1 MKKIIIGIIIFIIIL
16 FVIGMIVYRK
26 NNEEVEPPVEENK
39 TVVETIKIIIND
51 KELIVNLEDNV
62 TSEALIEKLNDGDIT
77 INAHDY
83 NNFEK
88 VGDLGFNL
96 PRRDKYIKTE
106 SGDVIFYNG
115 NQICIYY
122 DTNTW
127 NFTRIGKIDI
137 SQEELK
143 SMLGEGDITYTITK

>member
-51 KELIVNLEDNV
+51 KELVVNLEDNV

-106 SGDVIFYNG
+106 PGDVILYNG

-127 NFTRIGKIDI
+127 NFARIGKIDI

-143 SMLGEGDITYTITK
+143 SILGEGDITYTITK

>member
-1 MKKIIIGIIIFIIIL
+1 MKKVIIVIILLVIVLSAIGI
-16 FVIGMIVYRK
+16 VVYRK

-39 TVVETIKIIIND
+39 TVVETIKIIID
-51 KELIVNLEDNV
+51 DRELIVNLEDNV
-62 TSEALIEKLNDGDIT
+62 TSEALLEKLNDGDIT
-77 INAHDY
+77 INAHDNSNY
-83 NNFEK
+83 EK

-106 SGDVIFYNG
+106 SGDVILYNG

-127 NFTRIGKIDI
+127 NFTRIGKINI
-137 SQEELK
+137 SQDELK
-143 SMLGEGDITYTITK
+143 SILGEGDVTYIITK